1 MAPPSRRP
9 TSSPSGTTPR
19 PALSS
24 MPGTSA
30 MSGSSAG
37 TSASGPGFL
46 APTPA
51 PTAEPSSATRLR
63 RLFLEG
69 FSVMDVAEPLVS
81 VDAERGAGEVRELLE
96 ARDFDL
102 VGVRWGGLVRGFA
115 RREELTF
122 GTCGQHLQPF
132 GPDDL
137 VSDSAPLRDAILS
150 LGSNRRCFVTVLGQ
164 ASAIVTLDDL
174 EKPAVRMFL
183 FGMITLLEGQL
194 TRTIRR
200 RLGEEGWRELVAP
213 ARLAKAEALLAER
226 QRRGQPGGL
235 VDCLQLSDKG
245 QLLLASDLVKLGG
258 GPEAGLS
265 KKQVKRQLSAL
276 ETLRNNLAHTQLI
289 IPDGWESIVEF
300 SARIDLLLA
309 REEWQAG
316 SGGTGGV

>member
-1 MAPPSRRP
+1 
-9 TSSPSGTTPR
+9 
-19 PALSS
+19 
-24 MPGTSA
+24 
-30 MSGSSAG
+30 
-37 TSASGPGFL
+37 
-46 APTPA
+46 
-51 PTAEPSSATRLR
+51 
-63 RLFLEG
+63 
-69 FSVMDVAEPLVS
+69 MDVAEPLVS

-115 RREELTF
+115 RREALTF
-122 GTCGQHLQPF
+122 GTCGQHLQAF

-137 VSDSAPLRDAILS
+137 VPDSAPLRDAILS

-245 QLLLASDLVKLGG
+245 QLLLSSDLVKLGG
-258 GPEAGLS
+258 GPEEGLS

-316 SGGTGGV
+316 SDAAGA